1 MCILCITIVCICSVV
16 PLCIYRLCLCC
27 TIVTLK
33 YQYAYSIHILTLPL
47 SLPRQVDHHLFPM
60 VPRHNLKQ
68 VHILVESF
76 CKEHNVTY
84 HETDMWSGTC
94 EVLSHL
100 STVSIEFAKEF
111 PAM

>member
-1 MCILCITIVCICSVV
+1 MYELHNIVYAIVLPHHICMLV
-16 PLCIYRLCLCC
+16 PY
-27 TIVTLK
+27 
-33 YQYAYSIHILTLPL
+33 ILTHSFFLPFSLPLSLPL

-84 HETDMWSGTC
+84 HETDMWSGTY